1 MDNSDVRA
9 KKYNVKLYTGYM
21 DSLNSILRR
30 KDFDEPPEMA
40 SIKKY
45 VQDEFQTSVG
55 VQVRDRD
62 IVVSVP
68 SAALANT
75 LRLRV
80 PDIRRRCQI
89 DKRLTFR
96 ISG

>member
-1 MDNSDVRA
+1 
-9 KKYNVKLYTGYM
+9 M
-21 DSLNSILRR
+21 DSLNDILGQ
-30 KDFDEPPEMA
+30 KDFDEPPEMT

-45 VQDEFQTSVG
+45 VQDEFQTAVG

-62 IVVSVP
+62 IVIEVP
-68 SAALANT
+68 SAVLANT

-96 ISG
+96 IGG

>member
-1 MDNSDVRA
+1 
-9 KKYNVKLYTGYM
+9 M
-21 DSLNSILRR
+21 DSLSDILGN

-45 VQDEFQTSVG
+45 VQDEFQLAVG
-55 VQVRDRD
+55 VQVRERD

-68 SAALANT
+68 NAALANT
-75 LRLRV
+75 LRLRG
-80 PDIRRRCQI
+80 PDIKRRCQL

-96 ISG
+96 IG

>member
-1 MDNSDVRA
+1 
-9 KKYNVKLYTGYM
+9 M
-21 DSLNSILRR
+21 DSLSSILGT
-30 KDFDEPPEMA
+30 KDFDEPPEMS

-45 VQDEFQTSVG
+45 VQDEFKTAVG

-62 IVVSVP
+62 IIISVP
-68 SAALANT
+68 SASLANT

-80 PDIRRRCQI
+80 PDIKRRCQI

-96 ISG
+96 IG